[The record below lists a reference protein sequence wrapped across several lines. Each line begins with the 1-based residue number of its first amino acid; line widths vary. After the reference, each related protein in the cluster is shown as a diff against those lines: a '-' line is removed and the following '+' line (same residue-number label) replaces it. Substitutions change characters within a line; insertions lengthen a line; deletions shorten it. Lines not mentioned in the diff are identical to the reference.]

1 MNHLELIVPDHNVI
15 ALSSNGV
22 LMALENRQ
30 QTKQS
35 LSRLKARL
43 AEKIAQLRDRKH
55 KVLLLVD
62 LSRVIGYDPATYP
75 AAKQLLF
82 GADCDAM
89 AIFGADKMFRKAVA
103 KQVASTRQ
111 QHKIQF
117 FDSSTAA
124 ARWLAGD
131 VVQDKSAAL
140 SLAHPI
146 WPPRRTKRT
155 I

>member
-1 MNHLELIVPDHNVI
+1 MKHLELIVPDHNVI

-22 LMALENRQ
+22 LMVLESRQ

-43 AEKIAQLRDRKH
+43 AKKIAQLRGRKQ

-62 LSRVIGYDPATYP
+62 LSRVTEYDPDTYP
-75 AAKQLLF
+75 MAKELLF
-82 GADCDAM
+82 SADCNAM
-89 AIFGADKMFRKAVA
+89 AIFGADKIFRAAVA
-103 KQVASTRQ
+103 RQIASTHQ

-117 FDSSTAA
+117 FDSSAAA

-131 VVQDKSAAL
+131 VVQQKSAAH